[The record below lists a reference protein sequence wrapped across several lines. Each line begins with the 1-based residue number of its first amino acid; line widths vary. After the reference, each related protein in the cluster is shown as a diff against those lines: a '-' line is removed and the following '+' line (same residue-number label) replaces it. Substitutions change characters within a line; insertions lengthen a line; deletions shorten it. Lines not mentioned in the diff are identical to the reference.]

1 MFGETVERNW
11 DAQDEMST
19 QHPIQYTGF
28 HVHNGGTIIMI
39 VQKPR
44 FILLSFDNRFGRTWY
59 KILKQ

>member
-28 HVHNGGTIIMI
+28 HVHNGGTIIMK
-39 VQKPR
+39 VQSLGS
-44 FILLSFDNRFGRTWY
+44 FYSLLTIGLVGPGIKY
-59 KILKQ
+59 